1 MHQHGSHPL
10 HGELD
15 GRVGD
20 EHEGGLGA
28 VPQGGNA
35 LLHPDL
41 PQTVEKTPVPEL
53 LRTYLFFRKY
63 LSVCMRVDF
72 VTCFVDYLGARGSRP
87 AILRRWL
94 TTHSGFVSR
103 TLMHPRKD

>member
-1 MHQHGSHPL
+1 MHQHDLS

-15 GRVGD
+15 GGVGD

-41 PQTVEKTPVPEL
+41 AQAVKKTAVPVQ
-53 LRTYLFFRKY
+53 
-63 LSVCMRVDF
+63 
-72 VTCFVDYLGARGSRP
+72 
-87 AILRRWL
+87 
-94 TTHSGFVSR
+94 
-103 TLMHPRKD
+103 

>member
-41 PQTVEKTPVPEL
+41 PQTVEKTPVP
-53 LRTYLFFRKY
+53 
-63 LSVCMRVDF
+63 VQW
-72 VTCFVDYLGARGSRP
+72 P
-87 AILRRWL
+87 AELRR
-94 TTHSGFVSR
+94 T
-103 TLMHPRKD
+103 

>member
-1 MHQHGSHPL
+1 MVDSHPL

-41 PQTVEKTPVPEL
+41 PQTVE
-53 LRTYLFFRKY
+53 
-63 LSVCMRVDF
+63 
-72 VTCFVDYLGARGSRP
+72 
-87 AILRRWL
+87 
-94 TTHSGFVSR
+94 
-103 TLMHPRKD
+103 